1 MKLKRVL
8 AVLCMVTL
16 LLPTV
21 CGIQPLA
28 ADDKVISYAEP
39 AILADVGDTIKLTDY
54 KYKLQ
59 DGTVLEG
66 LTWTYNDAEVT
77 EFKPEDD
84 IVYALKATKGDKT
97 KNVYVVAKEK
107 TATEYVLYYNE
118 FNAETDIDGWNKRTA
133 ASNYTVAD
141 GKLTLNGTAS
151 NAIAY
156 LPAWIADFG
165 NYRVDFSATQTDAAD
180 TARWISFI
188 FRAKNVTAGGS
199 PYYHMCVRK
208 NMTQQGSATTGG
220 VECVSNTG
228 SWTYYKSAGYTEN
241 IDPDTF
247 YKFSVLVKDSVCQ
260 YQIDDNVVIHL
271 DNLAAIN
278 PDITGGIGLQANQ
291 SKLVVDYIKITIQKD
306 APVYVKPEVPKN
318 LQFVEHADS
327 NILNAPTNVAIVDS
341 AEKMNGLQKLTVKPS
356 NAMFYLDKDLNVTL
370 ADGTKI
376 GTIDDAIT
384 AVGENIIPAFY
395 VKDKETVTAA
405 TTKLKA
411 AKLLDVLFIS
421 ANPDVSMQAMKA
433 NALFRGAVDFTALEG
448 DTITKDQLYN
458 IRATTRKAKCL
469 IAILPAKFATLD
481 NVLYLEELGLTVW
494 IMDDKL
500 ESKTE
505 AARYITSGAY
515 GIISDNHELVADCF
529 TSLFISNTLTKTPV
543 IIGHRGNPSQGPE
556 NSISNYL
563 KAVENGAQVVETDI
577 RPSKDGEV
585 IVMHDDTLTRT
596 TSYNGSATVAQMTLA
611 EIKEYF
617 LWGTND
623 QYKST
628 HPDEKV
634 PTFEEMLI
642 ALKDTDVKIFVELKG
657 GDSAFVKKAMELV
670 KKHGYEDRVFVI
682 SFSGSLLEYTQ
693 LHMPEM
699 GTGLLSSISQF
710 ETEEEMYNSLYGA
723 MLNFQGSY
731 KSTYNPSYG
740 GLTPELVAALR
751 DRGIT
756 IWPWTFNNSTT
767 AQFQTAF
774 LASVG
779 GITTDTAQ
787 YSKNM
792 TRKVYADKYDF
803 TLNVGE
809 EATFNAEAVLY
820 AGTLVDITKHRSAS
834 IKFIEGEDV
843 ISVEDGKITALKD
856 GTASFMIRYNV
867 RTSPVG
873 QYNLYTQPITVTV
886 GTPSPETS
894 EGEDVSNDVS
904 TGDNG
909 DGKDISP
916 WIFVG
921 CGVALV
927 AIAAIVIVIMKKGKK

>member
-1 MKLKRVL
+1 MKLKRFL
-8 AVLCMVTL
+8 AVLCMMTI
-16 LLPTV
+16 LLPTL
-21 CGIQPLA
+21 CGIQPIA
-28 ADDKVISYAEP
+28 AGDKVIPYTEP
-39 AILADVGDTIKLTDY
+39 AILANVGDTIKLTDY
-54 KYKLQ
+54 KYKQ
-59 DGTVLEG
+59 KDDSVLDG
-66 LTWTYNDAEVT
+66 LTWTNGDETIT
-77 EFKPEDD
+77 EFKATAAGTYP
-84 IVYALKATKGDKT
+84 LKATKDNVT
-97 KNVYVVAKEK
+97 KNVYVVVKEK
-107 TATEYVLYYNE
+107 NDTEYVLY
-118 FNAETDIDGWNKRTA
+118 FNDFDSADSLKGFNHRA
-133 ASNYTVAD
+133 NASKFTVAD
-141 GKLTLNGTAS
+141 GKLTIDATGGATY
-151 NAIAY
+151 ITY
-156 LPAWIADFG
+156 LPSWLGDFA
-165 NYRVDFSATQTDAAD
+165 NYRLDVSATQRDPEN
-180 TARWISFI
+180 TARWVSFI
-188 FRAKNVTAGGS
+188 YRAKNTASGGT

-220 VECVSNTG
+220 VECVSNSG
-228 SWTYYKSAGYTEN
+228 GWQYYKSAGYTEN

-247 YKFSVLVKDSVCQ
+247 YKFSVLLKDSVCQ
-260 YQIDDNVVIHL
+260 FQIDDNIIIHL
-271 DNLAAIN
+271 DKLPAIN
-278 PDITGGIGLQANQ
+278 PDLTGGVGLQANQ
-291 SKLVVDYIKITIQKD
+291 SKLVIDYVKITLQEE
-306 APVYVKPEVPKN
+306 APVYVRPEVPKN

-327 NILNAPTNVAIVDS
+327 NLLNTPTNVAIIDS
-341 AEKMNGLQKLTVKPS
+341 KEKLDGLQNLTVKPS
-356 NAMFYLDKDLNVTL
+356 NALFYLDKELNVTL

-376 GTIDDAIT
+376 ATIDDAIA
-384 AVGENIIPAFY
+384 AVGDNIIPAFY

-421 ANPDVSMQAMKA
+421 ADPNVSMQAMKA
-433 NALFRGAVDFTALEG
+433 NALFRGAVDFSSLEG
-448 DTITKDQLYN
+448 DALTKDQLYN

-469 IAILPAKFATLD
+469 IAILPAKFATQE

-500 ESKTE
+500 ESKTD

-515 GIISDNHELVADCF
+515 GIITNNHELVADCF
-529 TSLFISNTLTKTPV
+529 TSLFVAGTLTKTPV

-563 KAVENGAQVVETDI
+563 KAIENGAQVVETDI

-585 IVMHDDTLTRT
+585 IVMHDDTLDRT
-596 TSYNGSATVAQMTLA
+596 TSYNGKATVAQMTLA

-623 QYKST
+623 QYKNT
-628 HPDEKV
+628 HPEEKV

-657 GDSAFVKKAMELV
+657 GDSAFVKKAMELI
-670 KKHGYEDRVFVI
+670 KEHGYQDRVFVI

-699 GTGLLSSISQF
+699 GTGLLSAINQF

-740 GLTPELVAALR
+740 GLTSELVAALR

-756 IWPWTFNNSTT
+756 IWPWTFYNDTKN
-767 AQFQTAF
+767 QFQTAF
-774 LASVG
+774 LSSVG

-792 TRKVYADKYDF
+792 TRKVTVDRYDF

-809 EATFNAEAVLY
+809 EANFKPEALLY
-820 AGTLVDITKHRSAS
+820 NGTLVDLTKHRSAS

-843 ISVEDGKITALKD
+843 ITIEDGKITALKD
-856 GTASFMIRYNV
+856 GTASFMIKYTIRS
-867 RTSPVG
+867 SPVG
-873 QYNLYTQPITVTV
+873 TYNLYSQPITVTV
-886 GTPSPETS
+886 CSPTPDESVGGNES
-894 EGEDVSNDVS
+894 DN
-904 TGDNG
+904 TGDNNPKG
-909 DGKDISP
+909 LAP
-916 WIFVG
+916 WIYISG
-921 CGVALV
+921 GVAIV
-927 AIAAIVIVIMKKGKK
+927 AVATVAGVAMKKGKK